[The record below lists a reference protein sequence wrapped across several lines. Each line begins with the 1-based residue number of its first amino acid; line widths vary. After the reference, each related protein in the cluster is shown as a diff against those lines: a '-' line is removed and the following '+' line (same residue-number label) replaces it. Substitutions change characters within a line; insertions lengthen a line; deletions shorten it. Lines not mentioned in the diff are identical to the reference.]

1 MWGNS
6 GEKPS
11 AAFLAAQRDDALK
24 VSRLREEIEGL
35 NAVDP
40 VSFFEEVLKVAH
52 LRGGIAGDVDDPAWS
67 KGEELVEEILAA
79 ALSRGVDE
87 D

>member
-1 MWGNS
+1 MKGHS
-6 GEKPS
+6 GESPS
-11 AAFLAAQRDDALK
+11 VVCLAAQRDDALK
-24 VSRLREEIEGL
+24 VSRLGEEIEGL

-40 VSFFEEVLKVAH
+40 VSFFEEALKVTH